1 MKVANVT
8 KRFIPNTK
16 SIGKAPYFTMKI
28 VDMKAWQLYVGQ
40 SLFLVVI
47 GIIFWLLT
55 TLLATLGV
63 KNKYIDSSVSA
74 LRDVATGDVTAQSG
88 VDALKS
94 VF

>member
-8 KRFIPNTK
+8 KRFIPNAK
-16 SIGKAPYFTMKI
+16 AIGKAPYFTMKV

-40 SLFLVVI
+40 SLFLVVV

-55 TLLATLGV
+55 TLLESLGV
-63 KNKYIDSSVSA
+63 KNKYIDSGISAVKSVT
-74 LRDVATGDVTAQSG
+74 TGDVTSQSG